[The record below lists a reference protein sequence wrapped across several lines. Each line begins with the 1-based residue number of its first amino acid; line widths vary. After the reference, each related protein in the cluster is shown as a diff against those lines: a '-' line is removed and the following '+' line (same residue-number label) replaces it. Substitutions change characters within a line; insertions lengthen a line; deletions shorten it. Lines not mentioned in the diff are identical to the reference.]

1 MHKSNR
7 VVLFAF
13 TILLCSLLACQ
24 QFPIAATPASS
35 LHLEQGRQALT
46 DERYDEAISELT
58 TAIADDANN
67 AEAYYLRGS
76 AYYGRY
82 ETAYSNNDPNADGD
96 DFYRAVTDF
105 TKAIELSH
113 NYAEAYDFRGL
124 TFHGLHQPDHA
135 LADYNMAIQ
144 LNPGLAQAYYGRGLV
159 YEEQG
164 ETDKAIA
171 DYKHFLKLNDD
182 PYWEREAE
190 KRLTDLG
197 ASP

>member
-46 DERYDEAISELT
+46 DERYDEAISKLT

-82 ETAYSNNDPNADGD
+82 ETAYSNNDPNADGPAKIAPAYAID
-96 DFYRAVTDF
+96 KRWNGIDLCAPDSDVFIEKADAAPDSAGRA
-105 TKAIELSH
+105 A
-113 NYAEAYDFRGL
+113 
-124 TFHGLHQPDHA
+124 P
-135 LADYNMAIQ
+135 
-144 LNPGLAQAYYGRGLV
+144 
-159 YEEQG
+159 
-164 ETDKAIA
+164 
-171 DYKHFLKLNDD
+171 
-182 PYWEREAE
+182 
-190 KRLTDLG
+190 
-197 ASP
+197 